1 MALTTEQVIETVSK
15 ITGLPHGLFK
25 EQVPPR
31 TRGGLTN
38 FVFDCDA
45 ESDEYSIL
53 VNAKDE
59 IIEIKNAYNTWG
71 QAMIAI
77 ALNPPPPLAQ
87 RPDPSNNT
95 MTTGAF
101 QSVPL
106 IATAPVIKNMPPTIT
121 IALVNFSNIAQY
133 ITDFIKLNPGCI
145 YSLFDPSNPTC
156 VNEAACHNPQVWD
169 FMVLENTENYLTN
182 AKVYRFDFR
191 PNSGDSS
198 IDDQVAAFVDVDPQT
213 MNIISIN
220 IEG

>member
-101 QSVPL
+101 QSVPYV
-106 IATAPVIKNMPPTIT
+106 PPPPMNMPPQINIT
-121 IALVNFSNIAQY
+121 PINFSNVAQY
-133 ITDFIKLNPGCI
+133 IADYIKLNPGCI

-156 VNEAACHNPQVWD
+156 VNEVACHNHQVWD
-169 FMVLENTENYLTN
+169 FNVLENTENHLTN
-182 AKVYRFDFR
+182 TKVYRFDFR